1 MVRDT
6 SISARSLG
14 FAIHLVLLFILI
26 VTAYPILHVISMSV
40 SEPDAIVA
48 RTVTFF
54 PKGFQT
60 LGYSTILDAGRVPR
74 AFKNSVIYTCVGTTI
89 NLFVTI
95 LMAYPLSK
103 KRLTFRGFYTILA
116 IITMYFGGGLIP
128 TFLLVR
134 KLGMYDTMWAL
145 VVPTAMSV
153 YNMILMRTF
162 FMSIP
167 ESLEESAYLDG
178 GNDFQVLRSIV
189 LPLSKAMIATIGL
202 FYAVGHWNM
211 YFHAVIYLKSA
222 AKYPLQVILHQIVT
236 QNEVAFELAQ
246 MQTNIMEAMM
256 QVEDV
261 QVNEAK
267 SEMIKYSTLVASLVP
282 MMVVYPF
289 VQRYFVKGLMIG
301 SFKGE

>member
-6 SISARSLG
+6 SFSARTLG
-14 FAIHLVLLFILI
+14 FFIHIFLLIILI
-26 VTAYPILHVISMSV
+26 ITAYPVLHVISMSV
-40 SEPDAIVA
+40 SRPDDIVA

-54 PKGFQT
+54 PKGFQI
-60 LGYSTILDAGRVPR
+60 LGYTTIIDAGRVPR
-74 AFKNSVIYTCVGTTI
+74 AFSNSVLYTIVGTAI

-103 KRLTFRGFYTILA
+103 KRLTFRKLYTILA
-116 IITMYFGGGLIP
+116 IITLYFGGGLIP

-134 KLGMYDTMWAL
+134 NLGMYDSMWAL
-145 VVPTAMSV
+145 VIPGAMSI

-167 ESLEESAYLDG
+167 QSLEESAYLDG
-178 GNDFQVLRSIV
+178 GNDMQVLKSIV

-211 YFHAVIYLKSA
+211 YFNAVIYLKTG
-222 AKYPLQVILHQIVT
+222 AKYPLQVIIHQIVS

-246 MQTNIMEAMM
+246 MQTNIQEAML
-256 QVEDV
+256 QVEDIS
-261 QVNEAK
+261 VNEAK
-267 SEMIKYSTLVASLVP
+267 SEMIKYSTLVFSLAP
-282 MMVVYPF
+282 MMLVYPF